1 MTRNIYT
8 NNLQNTWQ
16 ERQNIVV
23 QTVEL
28 VVFDI
33 GELSFGLS
41 ISKVDRI
48 VDLTNNSKDF
58 GGLENV
64 RVLDLHQQLFD
75 PLLTQPAAWVIVKD
89 LDRLAYRIAVD
100 TIPTLIL
107 VPLDRIRT
115 IPSELR
121 TASPLGIASH
131 VAMIAEADRELTIF
145 ILAE

>member
-1 MTRNIYT
+1 MNGNIYT

-16 ERQNIVV
+16 ERQNIVA

-64 RVLDLHQQLFD
+64 RILDLHQQLFD

-89 LDRLAYRIAVD
+89 LDRLAYRIGVD
-100 TIPTLIL
+100 TLPTLML
-107 VPLDRIRT
+107 VPLDRIRM

-131 VAMIAEADRELTIF
+131 VAIIAESDRELTIF